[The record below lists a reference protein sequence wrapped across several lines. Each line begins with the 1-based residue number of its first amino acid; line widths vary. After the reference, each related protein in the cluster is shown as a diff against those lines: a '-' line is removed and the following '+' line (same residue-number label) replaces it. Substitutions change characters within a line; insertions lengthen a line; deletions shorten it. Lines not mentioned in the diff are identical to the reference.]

1 MAHCWHFYLA
11 VDWVRDEPARGQGLI
26 IIFDVHIEPGRLM
39 VVVLHPLAHADEA
52 CLLIRGLP
60 RSARI
65 HLHDQS
71 SRTCV
76 HLDKAG
82 VELRWLLLEKWC

>member
-1 MAHCWHFYLA
+1 
-11 VDWVRDEPARGQGLI
+11 
-26 IIFDVHIEPGRLM
+26 M

-52 CLLIRGLP
+52 GLLIRGLP
-60 RSARI
+60 RSASV

-76 HLDKAG
+76 YLDKAG
-82 VELRWLLLEKWC
+82 VELRRLNRELELKKVKVANIRDGIFNGVIFGRSILIGAEWTLLAQNY